1 MSMPLRSGRLTSSSS
16 RSNGR
21 SSRRESPTWA
31 DSALETWYPSDF
43 SRSSRPSRIS
53 DSSSTTR
60 IDPLDMDRFPDSREL
75 DVEGSAPAWRRAD
88 INSTGVFFD
97 DPVAH
102 RQAETC
108 AAPCRF
114 GREKRIKN
122 LMDVFTGNAVA
133 RVNNLYLDAA
143 IVRGSAHF
151 QHSACRHGIA
161 RIQEQVQEN
170 LLQLIGGAAHR
181 RKAIGELL
189 DDANLRG
196 LQGMRDQRQRFFH
209 NAIQVHIGKLAGAR
223 SREIQQVIDNFAGA
237 EGLLDDFFDDGV
249 ARITVG
255 HLLGEHLDVVGDD
268 RQRGVN
274 FVRDSR
280 GQQPQGG
287 ELFRLAHLL
296 FHAFALRDVVEEKQP
311 TNALTRFADQ
321 RRDRNIQNDQ
331 TTLALQA
338 VLVNTSDLLLIV
350 AGGNFRS
357 EFRRQEAAEG
367 LAYRR
372 VTRHA
377 EDLFHAAIPGFHRAF
392 KVHGEHADVQ

>member
-1 MSMPLRSGRLTSSSS
+1 R
-16 RSNGR
+16 
-21 SSRRESPTWA
+21 
-31 DSALETWYPSDF
+31 
-43 SRSSRPSRIS
+43 RSSRPSRIS

-143 IVRGSAHF
+143 IVRRSAHF

-161 RIQEQVQEN
+161 RIQEKVQEN
-170 LLQLIGGAAHR
+170 LLQLVGGAAHR
-181 RKAIGELL
+181 RKAVGELL

-237 EGLLDDFFDDGV
+237 EGLLDDFFDNGV
-249 ARITVG
+249 ARIAV
-255 HLLGEHLDVVGDD
+255 
-268 RQRGVN
+268 
-274 FVRDSR
+274 
-280 GQQPQGG
+280 
-287 ELFRLAHLL
+287 AHLL
-296 FHAFALRDVVEEKQP
+296 FHAFALRDVVEEKQAA
-311 TNALTRFADQ
+311 NALTRFANE

-338 VLVNTSDLLLIV
+338 VFVNADDLFLIF
-350 AGGNFRS
+350 ARGNFRS
-357 EFRRQEAAEG
+357 ELRRQEAAEG

-377 EDLFHAAIPGFHRAF
+377 EDLFHAAVPGFHRAF